1 MPGTFG
7 NNRSLGYAFV
17 NLINVETMKDW
28 WSVSFVRVFV
38 MIVLIVFFSKEC
50 HNVVICQK
58 GFVLKGG
65 VSILA
70 EGSFLG
76 HLII

>member
-28 WSVSFVRVFV
+28 AMTFGLSE
-38 MIVLIVFFSKEC
+38 FFC
-50 HNVVICQK
+50 NDRI
-58 GFVLKGG
+58 
-65 VSILA
+65 
-70 EGSFLG
+70 FLQRMS
-76 HLII
+76 

>member
-1 MPGTFG
+1 M
-7 NNRSLGYAFV
+7 
-17 NLINVETMKDW
+17 
-28 WSVSFVRVFV
+28 
-38 MIVLIVFFSKEC
+38 IVFFSKEC

-76 HLII
+76 HPNDFQLHQKFQAVVMSLSFWQENPS